1 MHIDIEPKYTEQI
14 KPAAVPQQT
23 AFWAKVKENLGYETR
38 AFDIKI
44 PQSEL
49 SVDNSP
55 SNQLKHVTDDL
66 LVVMQQVGADHQ
78 VAYIPYGPLV
88 NPDEDIRGLYLEEL
102 SESIRPFLPSNT
114 ILIRYDLIWESP
126 WADDENRFND
136 RDDWLGPPEP
146 HYQEMRVN
154 FNTHNWNLRK
164 APSDLLPSH
173 TIFLDLNHNQ
183 DTLLQRMK
191 PKTRYNIRL
200 SKRKGVEVKEV
211 SFDNLPVWYDLY
223 RQTAIRNGIVLDD
236 ISYFRTVLE
245 TQASDTNSP
254 ADVHMLLAESDG
266 VPLAGMFLVITGKR
280 ATYLYGASSSHNRNM
295 MATYALQWE
304 AIKIARQKGCTE
316 YDMFGVAP
324 TPEPSHPMHG
334 LYRFK
339 TGFGGDLYHR
349 MGCWDYPLNEE
360 QYKLFMMAERNA
372 QGYHIR

>member
-38 AFDIKI
+38 AFDIRV
-44 PQSEL
+44 PQS
-49 SVDNSP
+49 DIKINGP
-55 SNQLKHVTDDL
+55 ASNHTKQVTDDL
-66 LVVMQQVGADHQ
+66 LVVMQQVGADQQ
-78 VAYIPYGPLV
+78 VAYIPYGPLL
-88 NPDEDIRGLYLEEL
+88 NPDEDFRGLYLEEL

-126 WADDENRFND
+126 WAEDENRFNE
-136 RDDWLGPPEP
+136 REDWLGPPEP

-154 FNTHNWNLRK
+154 FNTQNWNLRK

-173 TIFLDLNHNQ
+173 TIFLDLNHNH

-200 SKRKGVEVKEV
+200 SKRKGVKVKEV
-211 SFDNLPVWYDLY
+211 SFDNLPVWYELY
-223 RQTAIRNGIVLDD
+223 KQTAIRNGIVLDD

-245 TQASDTNSP
+245 TQASNTASP
-254 ADVHMLLAESDG
+254 ADVHMLLAESEG
-266 VPLAGMFLVITGKR
+266 IPLAGMFLVITGKR
-280 ATYLYGASSSHNRNM
+280 ATYLYGASSSHNRNK

-324 TPEPSHPMHG
+324 TPEPSHPMYG

-339 TGFGGDLYHR
+339 TGFGGELYHR

-360 QYKLFMMAERNA
+360 QYKLFMMAERNS